1 MNSLEWIIEM
11 LNHSRYGERRE
22 KVNITAEGDDLTS
35 TSNHD
40 KLGHHQKHTFIFKAS
55 FRSTA
60 VWIKVTAA
68 DEDEAWEKAVKRR
81 EVKGCTDLIFVEERD

>member
-1 MNSLEWIIEM
+1 M
-11 LNHSRYGERRE
+11 
-22 KVNITAEGDDLTS
+22 NITAEGDDLTS